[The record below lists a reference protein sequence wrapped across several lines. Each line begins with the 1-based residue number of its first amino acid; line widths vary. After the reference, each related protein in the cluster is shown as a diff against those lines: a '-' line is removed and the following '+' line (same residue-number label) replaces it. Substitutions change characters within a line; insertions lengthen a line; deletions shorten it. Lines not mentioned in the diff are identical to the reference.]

1 MKRTFV
7 SLAIGLLVCLVVIL
21 QRWCSRP
28 FSLLFM
34 CLWVQEVYTD
44 KIIGGSNLQLFSQ
57 NNLNDGIIGW
67 GILFVLQILSFLN
80 NSWQPML
87 ILSTL
92 HPLVPCCYIEVLIKK
107 ILEILEFDGMEASN
121 LHRDNNNIS
130 NSIGTGG
137 KYNEDGLGE
146 HYCDQGRPWTK
157 AHRAIALGATCYIY
171 FRGRQM
177 LLESLCL
184 SGLAA
189 VQLVLW

>member
-1 MKRTFV
+1 
-7 SLAIGLLVCLVVIL
+7 
-21 QRWCSRP
+21 
-28 FSLLFM
+28 M
-34 CLWVQEVYTD
+34 CFWVQEVYSV

-92 HPLVPCCYIEVLIKK
+92 HPLVLRCYIEVLIKK
-107 ILEILEFDGMEASN
+107 KFWKILNFDGMEASN
-121 LHRDNNNIS
+121 LHRVNNNIS

-146 HYCDQGRPWTK
+146 HYCDQGRSWTK
-157 AHRAIALGATCYIY
+157 PH
-171 FRGRQM
+171 
-177 LLESLCL
+177 
-184 SGLAA
+184 
-189 VQLVLW
+189 

>member
-1 MKRTFV
+1 MHNGLHFLMYFCVINNNFEIWSKCLCTFCIYHCV
-7 SLAIGLLVCLVVIL
+7 
-21 QRWCSRP
+21 P
-28 FSLLFM
+28 
-34 CLWVQEVYTD
+34 
-44 KIIGGSNLQLFSQ
+44 QLR
-57 NNLNDGIIGW
+57 
-67 GILFVLQILSFLN
+67 
-80 NSWQPML
+80 
-87 ILSTL
+87 
-92 HPLVPCCYIEVLIKK
+92 E